1 MIPEDAVT
9 KAEVES
15 VLSRIRQVRADLIRV
30 ERESGGSYDLCS
42 VVRKLD
48 EVIRR
53 LNPPVSLVETLPR
66 SQDPVRGRGL
76 FFEPALP
83 RLRRANFRC
92 NHLIAMMGF
101 VDFEGASG
109 VGRWQ
114 KK

>member
-1 MIPEDAVT
+1 MAREGEGWRTIFSSFLLATGALNLALIQVEVVSMIPEDAVT

-53 LNPPVSLVETLPR
+53 LNPL
-66 SQDPVRGRGL
+66 
-76 FFEPALP
+76 
-83 RLRRANFRC
+83 
-92 NHLIAMMGF
+92 
-101 VDFEGASG
+101 
-109 VGRWQ
+109 
-114 KK
+114 

>member
-53 LNPPVSLVETLPR
+53 LNPL
-66 SQDPVRGRGL
+66 
-76 FFEPALP
+76 
-83 RLRRANFRC
+83 
-92 NHLIAMMGF
+92 
-101 VDFEGASG
+101 
-109 VGRWQ
+109 
-114 KK
+114 